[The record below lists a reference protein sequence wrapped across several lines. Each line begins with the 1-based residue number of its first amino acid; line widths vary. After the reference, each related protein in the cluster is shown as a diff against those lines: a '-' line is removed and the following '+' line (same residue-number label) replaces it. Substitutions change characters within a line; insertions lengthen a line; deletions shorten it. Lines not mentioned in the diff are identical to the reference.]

1 MYNGI
6 LHLHNLL
13 RWIILILLIVNLI
26 NVFGGKK
33 NVKLSLYLMISAH
46 LMLVIGLYQYIAGDL
61 GMATLKAAGMGQ
73 VMKNAAAR
81 YWAVEHITGMV
92 IAIVLIT
99 LGHGRVKRDADT
111 KKAKLY
117 FSLALLLILLMMPW
131 PFREAIARPL
141 FPGM

>member
-13 RWIILILLIVNLI
+13 RWIILILLIVNLV

-81 YWAVEHITGMV
+81 YWAVEYITGMV

>member
-13 RWIILILLIVNLI
+13 RWIILILLIVNLV

-61 GMATLKAAGMGQ
+61 GMATLKAAGIGQ

-92 IAIVLIT
+92 IAVVLIT

>member
-13 RWIILILLIVNLI
+13 RWIILILLIVNLV

>member
-13 RWIILILLIVNLI
+13 RWIILILLIVNLV

-61 GMATLKAAGMGQ
+61 GMATLKAAGMDQ

>member
-1 MYNGI
+1 
-6 LHLHNLL
+6 
-13 RWIILILLIVNLI
+13 
-26 NVFGGKK
+26 
-33 NVKLSLYLMISAH
+33 MISAH

>member
-1 MYNGI
+1 MYNGV

-13 RWIILILLIVNLI
+13 RWIILILLIVNLV

-92 IAIVLIT
+92 ITIVLIT

>member
-13 RWIILILLIVNLI
+13 RWIILILLIVNLV

-46 LMLVIGLYQYIAGDL
+46 VMLVIGLYQYIAGDL

-131 PFREAIARPL
+131 PFREAIARPF

>member
-13 RWIILILLIVNLI
+13 RWIILILLIVNLV

-46 LMLVIGLYQYIAGDL
+46 VMLVIGLYQYIAGDL